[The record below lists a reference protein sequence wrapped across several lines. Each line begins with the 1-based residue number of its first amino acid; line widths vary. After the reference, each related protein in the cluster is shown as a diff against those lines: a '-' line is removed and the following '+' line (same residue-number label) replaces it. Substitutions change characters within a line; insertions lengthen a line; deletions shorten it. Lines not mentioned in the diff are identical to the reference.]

1 MSDSQNSF
9 RHAMQALT
17 LLERAAAEGQEKAQ
31 RPVGTEWAGGA
42 TDAQSQARRR
52 TMAVDDLVAR

>member
-42 TDAQSQARRR
+42 THDGG
-52 TMAVDDLVAR
+52 